1 MFSLLRLI
9 LIIFLIWQI
18 GKYIYSLGQ
27 KNAFKK
33 SKTKSNGSNHSK
45 KVDSTVVEKEKNK

>member
-1 MFSLLRLI
+1 MVFLLRLI
-9 LIIFLIWQI
+9 LIIFLIWLI
-18 GKYIYSLGQ
+18 CNSFYFLGQ

-33 SKTKSNGSNHSK
+33 SKTKSNGSSYRK

>member
-27 KNAFKK
+27 RNAFNK
-33 SKTKSNGSNHSK
+33 SRTKPNDSDHRK
-45 KVDSTVVEKEKNK
+45 KVDSTVVEKEKDE